1 MATAPKRKFISKN
14 NQEQLLQNFYNN
26 LDDDEDTLNE
36 EAMTYFA

>member
-14 NQEQLLQNFYNN
+14 DQEQFFQDFYNS

-36 EAMTYFA
+36 EATTYFA